1 MPPTLSFV
9 CVVGNPRV
17 GSRTLQAAAEV
28 MHQLA
33 AAARGQGADVRET
46 VLDLAEIAPHLF
58 DWEDATV
65 EQWLSQALAAD
76 VLVVASP
83 TYKATYTGL
92 LKAFVDRFPAN
103 ALEGKIAIP
112 VMMGAA
118 PIHQL
123 AVELHLLPLLLE
135 VGATCPVRGL
145 YVLESALPEW
155 PTLAAEWVARTAAV
169 LARAVPALR
178 ALGPD

>member
-1 MPPTLSFV
+1 MPPALTFT

-17 GSRTLQAAAEV
+17 GSRTFQAAAELTR
-28 MHQLA
+28 QLA
-33 AAARGQGADVRET
+33 AAARERGASVAET
-46 VLDLAEIAPHLF
+46 YLDLAEIAPRLF
-58 DWEDATV
+58 DWEDAV
-65 EQWLSQALAAD
+65 VAERLSETLAAD
-76 VLVVASP
+76 LLVVASP

-92 LKAFVDRFPAN
+92 LKAYVDRFPPS
-103 ALEGKIAIP
+103 ALEGKVAIP

-145 YVLESALPEW
+145 YVLESQLPDW
-155 PTLAAEWVARTAAV
+155 PQAAAAWVAATAAV
-169 LARAVPALR
+169 LARALPALG
-178 ALGPD
+178 AVSQE

>member
-1 MPPTLSFV
+1 MQPELTFT

-17 GSRTLQAAAEV
+17 GSRTFQAAAEV
-28 MHQLA
+28 TRQLA
-33 AAARGQGADVRET
+33 AAARASGAAVRDSY
-46 VLDLAEIAPHLF
+46 LDLAEIAPRLF
-58 DWEDATV
+58 DWEDAV
-65 EQWLSQALAAD
+65 AEQWIAQALAAD

-92 LKAFVDRFPAN
+92 LKAFVDRFPSN

-112 VMMGAA
+112 IMMGAA

-123 AVELHLLPLLLE
+123 AVDCHLLPLLLE

-145 YVLESALPEW
+145 YVLESALPDW
-155 PTLAAEWVARTAAV
+155 PRTAAAWVASAAAV
-169 LARAVPALR
+169 LARELPALR
-178 ALGPD
+178 ALGQA

>member
-1 MPPTLSFV
+1 MQPELTFT

-28 MHQLA
+28 TRQLA
-33 AAARGQGADVRET
+33 DAGRASGATVRDT
-46 VLDLAEIAPHLF
+46 YLDLAEIAPHLF
-58 DWEDATV
+58 DWESATA
-65 EQWLSQALAAD
+65 EAWIAQALAAD

-92 LKAFVDRFPAN
+92 LKAFVDRFPPN
-103 ALEGKIAIP
+103 ALAGKVAIP
-112 VMMGAA
+112 IMMGAA

-123 AVELHLLPLLLE
+123 AVDCHLVPLLLE
-135 VGATCPVRGL
+135 IGATCPVRGL
-145 YVLESALPEW
+145 YVLESALPDW
-155 PTLAAEWVARTAAV
+155 PQTAAAWVASTSAI

-178 ALGPD
+178 ALGRV